1 MKKIVFQGDSIT
13 DVGRNTE
20 RGSLKS
26 IGQGYAMLCTARLTA
41 KYPEAFS
48 VSNRGVS
55 GNRIVDV
62 YSRIKRDCWNL
73 SPDVLSILIGIND
86 VWHEYAAENGVE
98 ADRFYN
104 VYRMLVAD
112 TVERFPNIRMILME
126 PFVLP
131 GRATDAHLD
140 GFVTETALRAEAVK
154 RIAAEFGQTFLPL
167 QEMFTEA
174 CAIAPADYWL
184 GDGVHPTPA
193 GHQLIADRWLETFE
207 REILPTL

>member
-1 MKKIVFQGDSIT
+1 MKKLVFQGDSIT

-26 IGQGYAMLCTARLTA
+26 IGQGYALICTARLTA
-41 KYPEAFS
+41 RYPQEFS

-62 YSRIKRDCWNL
+62 YARIKKDLWNL
-73 SPDVLSILIGIND
+73 NPDFLSVLIGIND
-86 VWHEYAAENGVE
+86 VWHDVVNQNGVD
-98 ADRFYN
+98 AARFYT

-112 TVERFPNIRMILME
+112 TVERFPHIRMMLME

-131 GRATDAHLD
+131 GRATDAHLEE
-140 GFVTETALRAEAVK
+140 FRAETILRADAVR
-154 RIAAEFGQTFLPL
+154 RIADEFGMTFLPL
-167 QEMFTEA
+167 QETLDRACEA
-174 CAIAPADYWL
+174 APADYWV

-193 GHQLIADRWLETFE
+193 GHQLIADRWLEAFE
-207 REILPTL
+207 KEILPVL